1 MKRGKGKKKRQSV
14 SNIKDSH
21 TGYDHL
27 VLRFPWTRR
36 TSKHENS
43 KGLVHGEEDERIVAN
58 VIVALFTC
66 LLQIYSVT
74 DVKNYFHKNRSK
86 MRIDGILTEISLF
99 WIFTE
104 IDGYRTEMSAFSQA
118 QFIGS
123 QVL

>member
-1 MKRGKGKKKRQSV
+1 MKTVK
-14 SNIKDSH
+14 
-21 TGYDHL
+21 
-27 VLRFPWTRR
+27 VLST
-36 TSKHENS
+36 
-43 KGLVHGEEDERIVAN
+43 GEEDVPIVTN

-99 WIFTE
+99 WILTE
-104 IDGYRTEMSAFSQA
+104 IDGYRAEMSAFSQA